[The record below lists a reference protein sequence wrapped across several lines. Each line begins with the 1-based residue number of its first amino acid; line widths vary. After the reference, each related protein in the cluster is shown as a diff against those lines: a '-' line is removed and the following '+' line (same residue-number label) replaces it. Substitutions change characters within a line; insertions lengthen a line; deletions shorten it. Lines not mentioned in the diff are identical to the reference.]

1 MKIVNKRKFIKSIIT
16 LIFIIII
23 TFICLSQI
31 VNKEEIETSQIQYTV
46 SKGETLWD
54 IAKEFKQDGQDIREY
69 IYEVKKINNMTSS
82 MIYEGQVITI
92 IK

>member
-1 MKIVNKRKFIKSIIT
+1 MKIVKKSIIT

>member
-23 TFICLSQI
+23 SFICLSQI
-31 VNKEEIETSQIQYTV
+31 FNKEEIETTQIQYTV

-82 MIYEGQVITI
+82 MIYEGQTITI

>member
-1 MKIVNKRKFIKSIIT
+1 MKIVNKRKFLKSIFT

-31 VNKEEIETSQIQYTV
+31 FNKEEIETTQTQYTV

>member
-23 TFICLSQI
+23 SFICLSQI
-31 VNKEEIETSQIQYTV
+31 FNKEEIETTQIQYTV